1 MALLKTI
8 CKKHIKDKGN
18 NYFIY
23 VHKKAWYL
31 FTDAEQKLY
40 EDGFINGYKQAQ
52 QNKKKGIKLAEQKP
66 ISKYI
71 WVNRKI
77 VYQFSKPKQ
86 DILNS
91 IINKVCIRYEVSKK
105 DLLGKVRSRDVVRSR
120 NICQNILYDKY
131 KMSLSSIGKI
141 FGQDHTTVNYAIQM
155 KLQQKYYWDP
165 AQTIWGEYDELIKF

>member
-66 ISKYI
+66 ISKYEA
-71 WVNRKI
+71 NPTPS
-77 VYQFSKPKQ
+77 QPK
-86 DILNS
+86 N
-91 IINKVCIRYEVSKK
+91 N
-105 DLLGKVRSRDVVRSR
+105 
-120 NICQNILYDKY
+120 
-131 KMSLSSIGKI
+131 
-141 FGQDHTTVNYAIQM
+141 
-155 KLQQKYYWDP
+155 
-165 AQTIWGEYDELIKF
+165 